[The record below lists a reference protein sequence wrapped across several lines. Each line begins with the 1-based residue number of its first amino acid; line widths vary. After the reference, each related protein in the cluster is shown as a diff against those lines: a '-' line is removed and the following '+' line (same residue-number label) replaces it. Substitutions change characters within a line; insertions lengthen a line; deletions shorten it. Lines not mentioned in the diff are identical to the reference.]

1 MKSVQAVIIDP
12 MLVSPPLLLAD
23 GLSETRTRQCGEMEE
38 HSGDLQLGRYVP
50 VLESR

>member
-1 MKSVQAVIIDP
+1 
-12 MLVSPPLLLAD
+12 MLFTDDDEGVGHTP
-23 GLSETRTRQCGEMEE
+23 RQCGEMEE